1 MQDPLITAT
10 LEKYDRLKEIKKPWM
25 TQYQTIGEYVTYRK
39 QDFTTQHTPGEFLT
53 NKIFDSTAPNANH
66 LMAATMIG
74 ALWPCAARSFRL
86 LPHPDLGDDVMKSQE
101 VKDYFQKATSRM
113 QTYMDHPR
121 AGLMTSLEEYML
133 DQGSFGTS
141 GVSALENTS
150 DDSNTVPVRYR
161 AIDVKRACISE
172 GANGFVDTVYME
184 TEYTIKQYVQ
194 EFEFD
199 SMAPQVAKFLDAGK
213 MGEKIKVL
221 HAIEPRLNA
230 DPNSFGS
237 ADFPI
242 ASVHIDITNMHIIR
256 NSGFHEMPDFVTR
269 FRKAIGEVYGRSPA
283 FESISDIL
291 EINAHTQMYLMAVEK
306 NLDPPIII
314 TDDGSLGGNAID
326 KSAGTVLIRRIS
338 GRMGDA
344 QHKVVEQMVTVGE
357 LKSSLDRINT
367 VQEKI
372 SNQFYIDRML
382 DLNNET
388 RMTYGEAQIRNGLRG
403 QSLSTIYARQQAEL
417 FTPLIERT
425 FNILFGLDLLGVIP
439 NNQATNNLLLFDPQA
454 LVIPKVLVDA
464 MAKGKHVYYVDY
476 ISPASRIMQSEQYQ
490 GMVQWLATIAPL
502 AATHPQ
508 IYDNVDLDEFV
519 RDLAERGGVPTKL
532 IRSSDAV
539 GKIREQMAQQ
549 QQRQQQMLEAAQS
562 AETAKA
568 ASQAAFNSAKA
579 GINPGALLG
588 AAA

>member
-1 MQDPLITAT
+1 MVDSIVTSVLAKW
-10 LEKYDRLKEIKKPWM
+10 ERLKEIKKPWM

-39 QDFTTQHTPGEFLT
+39 QDFTTQHSPGEFLT
-53 NKIFDSTAPNANH
+53 DKIFDSTAPNANH

-74 ALWPCAARSFRL
+74 ALWPSAARSFRL
-86 LPHPDLGDDVMKSQE
+86 LPHPDLGDDVMKSQA
-101 VKDYFQKATSRM
+101 VKDYFQKATNRM

-141 GVSALENTS
+141 GVSVLENTE

-161 AIDVKRACISE
+161 AIDVKRASIDE
-172 GANGFVDTVYME
+172 GANGFVDTVYRE
-184 TEYTIKQYVQ
+184 TEYTVKQYVQ
-194 EFEFD
+194 EFEKD
-199 SMAPQVAKFLDAGK
+199 IMAPQVIKYLESGK
-213 MGEKIKVL
+213 TGEKIKVL

-242 ASVHIDITNMHIIR
+242 ASIHIDVTNLHVIR
-256 NSGFHEMPDFVTR
+256 NSGFHEMPDFVSR
-269 FRKAIGEVYGRSPA
+269 FRKAVGEMYGRSPA

-417 FTPLIERT
+417 FTPMIERT
-425 FNILFGLDLLGVIP
+425 YNILFGLDLLGIIP
-439 NNQATNNLLLFDPQA
+439 NTQTTNNALLFDPQA
-454 LVIPKVLVDA
+454 LIIPQVLVNA
-464 MAKGKHVYYVDY
+464 MRQGKHIYYVDY

-490 GMVQWLATIAPL
+490 GMVQWLATVAPL
-502 AATHPQ
+502 AAAHPEV
-508 IYDNVDLDEFV
+508 YDNVDLDEFV
-519 RDLAERGGVPTKL
+519 RDMAERGGVPTKL

-539 GKIREQMAQQ
+539 AKIRTQTNQAR
-549 QQRQQQMLEAAQS
+549 QRQQQLLEAAQQ

-579 GINPGALLG
+579 GINPAALLG